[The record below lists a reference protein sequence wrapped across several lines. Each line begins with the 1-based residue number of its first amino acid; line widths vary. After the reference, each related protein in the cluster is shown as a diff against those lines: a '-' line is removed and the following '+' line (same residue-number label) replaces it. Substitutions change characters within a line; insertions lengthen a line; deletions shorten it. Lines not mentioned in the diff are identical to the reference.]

1 MAVKVELMVENCPQ
15 REAFYDLRAAVP
27 LAEHVA
33 SLFRTFF
40 PAASLA
46 APSRQRSGADGAPGS
61 GERNPNNFGLW
72 VPMHGRFLADEEWET
87 GLPQRHCWV
96 VEGATLQFK
105 TSPACTAAAALYTL
119 KRGEEGRVK
128 AACFELR
135 TSLMDLQLAEEF
147 VDQGGVV
154 ELIHLAGDGAKPSLQ
169 AYALQALRTA
179 LSYEI
184 GTQRLLRAGG
194 AAKLVQLYSADDATA
209 KVVEIALEI
218 LFMLCG
224 RADGFKIVHS
234 ATLSVARAR
243 GEQSY
248 RRLLELIGECDD
260 LVVKTNALM
269 LLNQLIQSAPDRK
282 AKERLLLKLSRR
294 LGVDRLLSSQLH
306 LQEPDFRQQL
316 RVYQQVAGMQIPG
329 SWEQADLFRLKCQR
343 MADELR
349 AVREELQVFE
359 TKRPMA
365 KMLLRE
371 LGNMREAARLADAQG
386 ALAPFAS
393 TAPRIVGELRAL
405 ADEDP
410 EHADEQESEF
420 SRARAD
426 VQALQDQLALLEM
439 KSLRLQEHLVD
450 LQARLNTAR
459 GERPEAGALYGPVP
473 VGDGTGGGGGGGGPM
488 A

>member
-1 MAVKVELMVENCPQ
+1 MHMRMHIRMHMRMHMHLHMHMHMHMHM
-15 REAFYDLRAAVP
+15 RMRMHMHMHMRAHAHVP
-27 LAEHVA
+27 
-33 SLFRTFF
+33 
-40 PAASLA
+40 
-46 APSRQRSGADGAPGS
+46 ADVHM
-61 GERNPNNFGLW
+61 R
-72 VPMHGRFLADEEWET
+72 
-87 GLPQRHCWV
+87 
-96 VEGATLQFK
+96 
-105 TSPACTAAAALYTL
+105 
-119 KRGEEGRVK
+119 
-128 AACFELR
+128 
-135 TSLMDLQLAEEF
+135 
-147 VDQGGVV
+147 
-154 ELIHLAGDGAKPSLQ
+154 LAGE
-169 AYALQALRTA
+169 Y
-179 LSYEI
+179 
-184 GTQRLLRAGG
+184 LLVA
-194 AAKLVQLYSADDATA
+194 
-209 KVVEIALEI
+209 
-218 LFMLCG
+218 LCG

-393 TAPRIVGELRAL
+393 TAPRLVGELRAL

-473 VGDGTGGGGGGGGPM
+473 VGDGTGP
-488 A
+488 

>member
-1 MAVKVELMVENCPQ
+1 M
-15 REAFYDLRAAVP
+15 RRRA
-27 LAEHVA
+27 
-33 SLFRTFF
+33 S
-40 PAASLA
+40 AAHL
-46 APSRQRSGADGAPGS
+46 ADG
-61 GERNPNNFGLW
+61 
-72 VPMHGRFLADEEWET
+72 
-87 GLPQRHCWV
+87 
-96 VEGATLQFK
+96 
-105 TSPACTAAAALYTL
+105 PA
-119 KRGEEGRVK
+119 
-128 AACFELR
+128 
-135 TSLMDLQLAEEF
+135 LAEEF

-154 ELIHLAGDGAKPSLQ
+154 ELILAGDGAKPSLQ

-329 SWEQADLFRLKCQR
+329 SWEQADLFRLGASGCR
-343 MADELR
+343 R
-349 AVREELQVFE
+349 AAGGARELQVFE

-371 LGNMREAARLADAQG
+371 FGNMREAARLADAQG

-393 TAPRIVGELRAL
+393 TAPRLVGSPRWRRGPGACRRAGRTARTRRRAGCRTSSL
-405 ADEDP
+405 AGDEVAAAAGAP
-410 EHADEQESEF
+410 GRSTGAT
-420 SRARAD
+420 
-426 VQALQDQLALLEM
+426 
-439 KSLRLQEHLVD
+439 
-450 LQARLNTAR
+450 NTAR
-459 GERPEAGALYGPVP
+459 GERPEVRLGPCLSATARAAAAAAAAVAAAGLAAVAAAAAAAAALSGGDQPARRRRRAGRWRRMAPPAPGRARRRRRRCSARPARTPPGAPVLP
-473 VGDGTGGGGGGGGPM
+473 PKP
-488 A
+488 